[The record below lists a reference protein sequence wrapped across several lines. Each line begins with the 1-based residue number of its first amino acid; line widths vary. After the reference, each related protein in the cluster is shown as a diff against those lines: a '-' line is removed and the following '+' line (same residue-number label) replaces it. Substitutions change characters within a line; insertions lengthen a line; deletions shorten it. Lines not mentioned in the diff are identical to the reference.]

1 MKKTLSI
8 AACMFLF
15 LQMSIAQDNGFNYK
29 TPLKKK
35 IGIVKKLNEDLTVI
49 TQKGNE
55 NIRYV
60 ANNLPFEYKKE
71 GLEVKFNAL
80 ESAIPPYIR
89 MAGRPIQL
97 QCIKVSNSEKKKF
110 DLTKRSY
117 KFKK

>member
-1 MKKTLSI
+1 MKKIACI
-8 AACMFLF
+8 AAFMLAF
-15 LQMSIAQDNGFNYK
+15 LQMSVAQNSGFDYK
-29 TPLKKK
+29 TPLKNK
-35 IGIVKKLNEDLTVI
+35 IGIVKKLNEDMTVI

-60 ANNLPFEYKKE
+60 ANNLPFEFNKD

-89 MAGRPIQL
+89 MTGRPIQL
-97 QCIKVSNSEKKKF
+97 QCIKVSNSDKKKF

>member
-8 AACMFLF
+8 ATFMLLC
-15 LQMSIAQDNGFNYK
+15 LQMSLAKDGGFDYK
-29 TPLKKK
+29 IPLKHK
-35 IGIVKKLNEDLTVI
+35 IGIVKKLNEDMTVI
-49 TQKGNE
+49 TQKDNE

-60 ANNLPFEYKKE
+60 ANNLPFEYNKE

-89 MAGRPIQL
+89 MIGRPIQL